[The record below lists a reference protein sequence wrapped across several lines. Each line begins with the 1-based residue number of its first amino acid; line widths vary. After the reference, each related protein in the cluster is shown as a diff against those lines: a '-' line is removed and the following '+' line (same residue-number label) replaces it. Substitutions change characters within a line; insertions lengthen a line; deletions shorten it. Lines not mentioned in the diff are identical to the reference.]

1 MTNQNR
7 LVWCDA
13 IRLLA
18 FFMLLCC
25 HAADP
30 FYASAAYASAA
41 TATDPEEVQWA
52 MRWGSLVRPCVPLF
66 VMLTGVLSLPVN
78 SSMEQF
84 YKNVFQEFFTRSSY
98 GRSSTTLH
106 LGLPAF
112 W

>member
-1 MTNQNR
+1 MTHQNR

-52 MRWGSLVRPCVPLF
+52 IVILACSWAI
-66 VMLTGVLSLPVN
+66 
-78 SSMEQF
+78 
-84 YKNVFQEFFTRSSY
+84 VFIAR
-98 GRSSTTLH
+98 RA
-106 LGLPAF
+106 LGKYSKYILG
-112 W
+112 